1 MEPNPQESHSGLSLK
16 GTAGLIIAIAVVAV
30 LLISFPAYRWFFG
43 ISTGIG
49 VGVALVLFIW
59 HRLRPITE
67 KDVENKRPLGL

>member
-1 MEPNPQESHSGLSLK
+1 MEPDPQKSHSGFSIK
-16 GTAGLIIAIAVVAV
+16 GTAGLVIAVAVVAV

-43 ISTGIG
+43 ISAGIG
-49 VGVALVLFIW
+49 LGVALALFIW